1 MDSRSAANDPLA
13 APAGSSDAIWQV
25 RIARAVEREGKRAFR
40 YGLFVGIAIG
50 VLPGLVKIAF
60 HLVNS

>member
-1 MDSRSAANDPLA
+1 MDSRLAANDPLA
-13 APAGSSDAIWQV
+13 APAGSTDAIWQI
-25 RIARAVEREGKRAFR
+25 RLAKAVDSQAKRSFR
-40 YGLFVGIAIG
+40 YGLFVGIVIG